1 MQSYL
6 LLYKN
11 NGPHEVEKKL
21 CGQCEKKRTVFY
33 RNHVAAANHKAR
45 LVTASMIRFGERNKE
60 YYHGWGQRRE
70 CVNTLTLQYMFPVKL
85 PKSLRASCEHLVKED
100 HPKEP
105 VEDATT
111 VIVI

>member
-11 NGPHEVEKKL
+11 NGPQEVEKKL
-21 CGQCEKKRTVFY
+21 CDQCEKKRTVFY

-85 PKSLRASCEHLVKED
+85 PKSLRSSCEHLTKENK
-100 HPKEP
+100 PKEP
-105 VEDATT
+105 VDDAVSV
-111 VIVI
+111 VIM